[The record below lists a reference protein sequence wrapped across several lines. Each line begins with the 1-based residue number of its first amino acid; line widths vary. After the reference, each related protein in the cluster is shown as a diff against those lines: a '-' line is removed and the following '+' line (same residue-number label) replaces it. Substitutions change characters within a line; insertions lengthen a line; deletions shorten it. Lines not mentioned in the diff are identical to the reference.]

1 MPEQPTPSTPTHHIG
16 RNADAAEITMQK
28 TESKL
33 PLEGITVI
41 DFSQI
46 LAGPFCTM
54 LLADMGADVIKI
66 EKPNGGDD
74 TRRYGPPF
82 INGESAAFLTLN
94 RNKRSIILDLKTE
107 QGLDIARRML
117 KNAQVIIHN
126 FRPGVVERMGLDY
139 DSVQSLNPAI
149 IYCTVSGFGTTGPY
163 SQRAGFDLVAQ
174 GMSGLMSI
182 NGFPDSPPAK
192 VGVPMAD
199 LNTGMFCAY
208 GILTAYI
215 NRLTTGQ
222 GQHVDASLLESGMAY
237 TLYESATY
245 FATGEIAGPLGS
257 AHRMIAPYQAFATQD
272 GYINIGAAN
281 QNNWERMCRAVGRQD
296 LLQDER
302 FSSNPQ
308 RMVNISHLTPIMEET
323 FRTQTTSHWV
333 QALEKAGVPCGPIY
347 NIEQVYADPHVQQRQ
362 MEVPLE
368 HPTAG
373 NIRNIGVPVKLSD
386 TPGSV
391 RTPAP
396 TLGQHSVETLTQ
408 FGYTTAQINTFQ
420 ENGILG

>member
-1 MPEQPTPSTPTHHIG
+1 
-16 RNADAAEITMQK
+16 MQ
-28 TESKL
+28 SSNGKL
-33 PLEGITVI
+33 PLQNIKVI

-54 LLADMGADVIKI
+54 LLADMGADVVKI

-82 INGESAAFLTLN
+82 IEGESAAFLTLN
-94 RNKRSIILDLKTE
+94 RNKRSIVLDLKSE
-107 QGLDIARRML
+107 QGIAIVRRML
-117 KNAQVIIHN
+117 EDADVMIHN
-126 FRPGVVERMGLDY
+126 FRPGVVDRMGLAY
-139 DSVQSLNPAI
+139 DDVSALNPAI
-149 IYCTVSGFGTTGPY
+149 VYCTVSGFGTTGPY
-163 SQRAGFDLVAQ
+163 SSRAGFDLVAQ

-182 NGFPDSPPAK
+182 NGFPGAPPAK

-215 NRLTTGQ
+215 NRLATGQ
-222 GQHVDASLLESGMAY
+222 GQHVDASLIESGIAY

-245 FATGEIAGPLGS
+245 FATGEVAGPLGS

-281 QNNWERMCRAVGRQD
+281 QNNWERMCRAIGRED
-296 LLQDER
+296 LLEDER
-302 FSSNPQ
+302 FASNPE
-308 RMVNISHLTPIMEET
+308 RMVSIEALTPIMEET

-333 QALEKAGVPCGPIY
+333 EVLESAGVPCGPIY
-347 NIEQVYADPHVQQRQ
+347 DIEQVYADPHVQTRD
-362 MEVPLE
+362 MAVELE
-368 HPTAG
+368 HPKSG
-373 NIRNIGVPVKLSD
+373 SIRNIGVPVKLSD

-396 TLGQHSVETLTQ
+396 LLGQHSEEVLCQ
-408 FGYTTAQINTFQ
+408 YGYEDTDISSFREA
-420 ENGILG
+420 GALG

>member
-1 MPEQPTPSTPTHHIG
+1 
-16 RNADAAEITMQK
+16 MQK
-28 TESKL
+28 SERKL
-33 PLEGITVI
+33 PLQGIKVI

-54 LLADMGADVIKI
+54 LLADMGADVVKV

-82 INGESAAFLTLN
+82 IEGESAAFLTLN
-94 RNKRSIILDLKTE
+94 RNKRSIVLDLKSE
-107 QGLDIARRML
+107 QGLGVVRRML
-117 KNAQVIIHN
+117 ANADVMLHN
-126 FRPGVVERMGLDY
+126 FRPGVVERMGLGYADV
-139 DSVQSLNPAI
+139 SALNPAVV
-149 IYCTVSGFGTTGPY
+149 YCAVSGFGATGPY
-163 SQRAGFDLVAQ
+163 SRRAGFDLVAQ

-182 NGFPDSPPAK
+182 NGFPDAPPAK

-215 NRLTTGQ
+215 NRLATGK

-245 FATGEIAGPLGS
+245 FATGEVAGPLGS

-281 QNNWERMCRAVGRQD
+281 QNNWERMCRAVGRDD
-296 LLQDER
+296 LLDDAR
-302 FSSNPQ
+302 FASNPE
-308 RMVNISHLTPIMEET
+308 RMVNIQSLTPIMEET
-323 FRTQTTSHWV
+323 FRTQTTAHWV
-333 QALEKAGVPCGPIY
+333 EVLERAGVPCGPIY
-347 NIEQVYADPHVQQRQ
+347 NIEQVYADPHVKSRDMAVELQ
-362 MEVPLE
+362 
-368 HPTAG
+368 HPKAG
-373 NIRNIGVPVKLSD
+373 GIRNIGVAVKLSD

-396 TLGQHSVETLTQ
+396 LLGQHTDDVLTEL
-408 FGYTTAQINTFQ
+408 GYTDADIAALRQS
-420 ENGILG
+420 GALGAG

>member
-1 MPEQPTPSTPTHHIG
+1 
-16 RNADAAEITMQK
+16 MQK
-28 TESKL
+28 SERKL
-33 PLEGITVI
+33 PLQGIRVI

-54 LLADMGADVIKI
+54 LLADMGADVVKV

-82 INGESAAFLTLN
+82 IEGESAAFLTLN
-94 RNKRSIILDLKTE
+94 RNKRSIVLDLKSE
-107 QGLDIARRML
+107 QGLGVVRRML
-117 KNAQVIIHN
+117 ADADVMLHN
-126 FRPGVVERMGLDY
+126 FRPGVVERMGLGYADV
-139 DSVQSLNPAI
+139 SALNPAI
-149 IYCTVSGFGTTGPY
+149 VYCAVSGFGATGPY
-163 SQRAGFDLVAQ
+163 SPRAGFDLVAQ

-215 NRLTTGQ
+215 NRLATGK

-245 FATGEIAGPLGS
+245 FATGEVAGPLGS

-281 QNNWERMCRAVGRQD
+281 QNNWERMCRAVGRDD
-296 LLQDER
+296 LLDDAR
-302 FSSNPQ
+302 FASNPE
-308 RMVNISHLTPIMEET
+308 RMVNIQSLTPIMEET
-323 FRTQTTSHWV
+323 FRTQTTAHWV
-333 QALEKAGVPCGPIY
+333 EILERAGVPCGPIY
-347 NIEQVYADPHVQQRQ
+347 NIEQVYADPHVQSRDMAVELQ
-362 MEVPLE
+362 
-368 HPTAG
+368 HPKAG
-373 NIRNIGVPVKLSD
+373 GIRNIGVAVKLSD

-396 TLGQHSVETLTQ
+396 LLGQHTDDVLTE
-408 FGYTTAQINTFQ
+408 FGYTDAEIAALRQS
-420 ENGILG
+420 GALGAG

>member
-1 MPEQPTPSTPTHHIG
+1 
-16 RNADAAEITMQK
+16 MQ
-28 TESKL
+28 TTNGKL
-33 PLEGITVI
+33 PLQGIKVI

-54 LLADMGADVIKI
+54 LLADMGADVVKI

-82 INGESAAFLTLN
+82 IEGESAAFLTLN
-94 RNKRSIILDLKTE
+94 RNKRSIILDLKSE
-107 QGLDIARRML
+107 QGIAIVRRML
-117 KNAQVIIHN
+117 EDADVMIHN
-126 FRPGVVERMGLDY
+126 FRPGVVDRMGLAY
-139 DSVQSLNPAI
+139 DDVSAINPAI
-149 IYCTVSGFGTTGPY
+149 VYCTVSGFGTTGPY
-163 SQRAGFDLVAQ
+163 SSRAGFDLVAQ

-182 NGFPDSPPAK
+182 NGFPGAPPAK

-222 GQHVDASLLESGMAY
+222 GQHVDASLIESGIAY

-245 FATGEIAGPLGS
+245 FATGEVAGPLGS

-281 QNNWERMCRAVGRQD
+281 QNNWERMCRAVGRED
-296 LLQDER
+296 LLGDER
-302 FSSNPQ
+302 FASNPE
-308 RMVNISHLTPIMEET
+308 RMVSIDALTPIMEET
-323 FRTQTTSHWV
+323 FRTQTTAHWV
-333 QALEKAGVPCGPIY
+333 ETLENAGVPCGPIY
-347 NIEQVYADPHVQQRQ
+347 NIEQVYADPHVQSRD
-362 MEVPLE
+362 MAVELE
-368 HPTAG
+368 HPKSGA
-373 NIRNIGVPVKLSD
+373 IRNIGVSVKLSD

-396 TLGQHSVETLTQ
+396 LLGQHSDEVLCQ
-408 FGYTTAQINTFQ
+408 YGYAATDIEAFKNA
-420 ENGILG
+420 GVLG

>member
-1 MPEQPTPSTPTHHIG
+1 MQSTNG
-16 RNADAAEITMQK
+16 
-28 TESKL
+28 KL
-33 PLEGITVI
+33 PLQDIKVI

-54 LLADMGADVIKI
+54 LLADMGADVVKI

-82 INGESAAFLTLN
+82 IEGESAAFLTLN
-94 RNKRSIILDLKTE
+94 RNKRSIVLDLKSE
-107 QGLDIARRML
+107 QGISIVRRML
-117 KNAQVIIHN
+117 EDADVMIHN
-126 FRPGVVERMGLDY
+126 FRPGVVDRMGLAYEDV
-139 DSVQSLNPAI
+139 SAVNPAI
-149 IYCTVSGFGTTGPY
+149 VYCTVSGFGTTGPY
-163 SQRAGFDLVAQ
+163 SSRAGFDLVAQ

-182 NGFPDSPPAK
+182 NGFPGAPPAK

-215 NRLTTGQ
+215 NRLATGQ
-222 GQHVDASLLESGMAY
+222 GQHVDASLIESGIAY

-245 FATGEIAGPLGS
+245 FATGEVAGPLGS

-281 QNNWERMCRAVGRQD
+281 QNNWERMCRAIGRED
-296 LLQDER
+296 LLEDER
-302 FSSNPQ
+302 FASNPE
-308 RMVNISHLTPIMEET
+308 RMVSIEALTPIMEET
-323 FRTQTTSHWV
+323 FRTQTTGHWV
-333 QALEKAGVPCGPIY
+333 EALEKAGVPCGPIY
-347 NIEQVYADPHVQQRQ
+347 NIEQVYADPHVRSRD
-362 MEVPLE
+362 MAVELK
-368 HPTAG
+368 HPKSG
-373 NIRNIGVPVKLSD
+373 SIRNIGVPVKLSD

-396 TLGQHSVETLTQ
+396 LLGQHSEDVLCQ
-408 FGYTTAQINTFQ
+408 YGYADADISAFRDA
-420 ENGILG
+420 GALG

>member
-1 MPEQPTPSTPTHHIG
+1 
-16 RNADAAEITMQK
+16 MQN
-28 TESKL
+28 SNGKL
-33 PLEGITVI
+33 PLQNIKVI

-54 LLADMGADVIKI
+54 LLADMGADVVKI

-82 INGESAAFLTLN
+82 IEGESAAFLTLN
-94 RNKRSIILDLKTE
+94 RNKRSIVLDLKSE
-107 QGLDIARRML
+107 QGIAIVRRML
-117 KNAQVIIHN
+117 EDADVMIHN
-126 FRPGVVERMGLDY
+126 FRPGVVDRMGLAY
-139 DSVQSLNPAI
+139 DDVSAFNPAI
-149 IYCTVSGFGTTGPY
+149 VYCTVSGFGTTGPY
-163 SQRAGFDLVAQ
+163 SSRAGFDLVAQ

-182 NGFPDSPPAK
+182 NGFPGAPPAK

-215 NRLTTGQ
+215 NRLATGQ
-222 GQHVDASLLESGMAY
+222 GQHVDASLIESGIAY

-245 FATGEIAGPLGS
+245 FATGEVAGPLGS

-281 QNNWERMCRAVGRQD
+281 QNNWERMCRAVGREE
-296 LLQDER
+296 LLDDDR
-302 FSSNPQ
+302 FASNPE
-308 RMVNISHLTPIMEET
+308 RMVSIDALTPIMEET
-323 FRTQTTSHWV
+323 FRTQTTAHWV
-333 QALEKAGVPCGPIY
+333 EVLENAGVPCGPIY
-347 NIEQVYADPHVQQRQ
+347 NIEQVYADPHVQSRD
-362 MEVPLE
+362 MSVELE
-368 HPTAG
+368 HPKSG
-373 NIRNIGVPVKLSD
+373 SIRNIGVPVKLSD

-396 TLGQHSVETLTQ
+396 ILGQHSDEVLAHY
-408 FGYTTAQINTFQ
+408 GYADGDIAAFRDA
-420 ENGILG
+420 GVLG

>member
-1 MPEQPTPSTPTHHIG
+1 
-16 RNADAAEITMQK
+16 MQK
-28 TESKL
+28 SERKL
-33 PLEGITVI
+33 PLQGIRVI

-54 LLADMGADVIKI
+54 LLADMGADVVKV

-82 INGESAAFLTLN
+82 IEGESAAFLTLN
-94 RNKRSIILDLKTE
+94 RNKRSIVLDLKSE
-107 QGLDIARRML
+107 QGLGVVRRML
-117 KNAQVIIHN
+117 ADADVMLHN
-126 FRPGVVERMGLDY
+126 FRPGVVERMGLGYADV
-139 DSVQSLNPAI
+139 SALNPAI
-149 IYCTVSGFGTTGPY
+149 VYCAVSGFGATGPY

-182 NGFPDSPPAK
+182 NGFPDAPPAK

-215 NRLTTGQ
+215 NRLVTGK

-245 FATGEIAGPLGS
+245 FATGEVAGPLGS

-281 QNNWERMCRAVGRQD
+281 QNNWERMCRAVGRDD
-296 LLQDER
+296 LLDDAR
-302 FSSNPQ
+302 FASNPE
-308 RMVNISHLTPIMEET
+308 RMVNIQSLTPIMEET
-323 FRTQTTSHWV
+323 FRTQTTAHWV
-333 QALEKAGVPCGPIY
+333 KVLERAGVPCGPIY
-347 NIEQVYADPHVQQRQ
+347 NIEQVYADPHVQSRDMAVELQ
-362 MEVPLE
+362 
-368 HPTAG
+368 HPKAG
-373 NIRNIGVPVKLSD
+373 GIRNIGVAVKLSD

-396 TLGQHSVETLTQ
+396 LLGQHTDDVLIE
-408 FGYTTAQINTFQ
+408 FGYADADIATLRQSGA
-420 ENGILG
+420 LGAG

>member
-1 MPEQPTPSTPTHHIG
+1 
-16 RNADAAEITMQK
+16 MQ
-28 TESKL
+28 SSNGKL
-33 PLEGITVI
+33 PLQGIKVI

-54 LLADMGADVIKI
+54 LLADMGADVVKI

-82 INGESAAFLTLN
+82 IEGESAAFLTLN
-94 RNKRSIILDLKTE
+94 RNKRSIILDLKSE
-107 QGLDIARRML
+107 QGIAIVRRML
-117 KNAQVIIHN
+117 EDADVMIHN
-126 FRPGVVERMGLDY
+126 FRPGVVDRMGLAY
-139 DSVQSLNPAI
+139 DNVSAINPAI
-149 IYCTVSGFGTTGPY
+149 VYCTVSGFGTTGPY
-163 SQRAGFDLVAQ
+163 SSRAGFDLVAQ

-182 NGFPDSPPAK
+182 NGFPGAPPAK

-215 NRLTTGQ
+215 NRLATGQ

-245 FATGEIAGPLGS
+245 FATGEVAGPLGS

-281 QNNWERMCRAVGRQD
+281 QNNWERMCRAVGRED
-296 LLQDER
+296 LLDDKR
-302 FSSNPQ
+302 FASNPE
-308 RMVNISHLTPIMEET
+308 RMVSIDALTPIMEET
-323 FRTQTTSHWV
+323 FRTQTTAHWV
-333 QALEKAGVPCGPIY
+333 EVLEKAGVPCGPIY
-347 NIEQVYADPHVQQRQ
+347 NIEQVYADPHVQSRD
-362 MEVPLE
+362 MAVELE
-368 HPTAG
+368 HPKSGA
-373 NIRNIGVPVKLSD
+373 IRNIGVPVKLSD

-396 TLGQHSVETLTQ
+396 LLGQHSDEVLAQ
-408 FGYTTAQINTFQ
+408 FGYAATDIEAFKNA
-420 ENGILG
+420 GVLG

>member
-1 MPEQPTPSTPTHHIG
+1 MQSTNG
-16 RNADAAEITMQK
+16 
-28 TESKL
+28 KL
-33 PLEGITVI
+33 PLQNIKVI

-54 LLADMGADVIKI
+54 LLADMGADVVKI

-82 INGESAAFLTLN
+82 IEGESAAFLTLN
-94 RNKRSIILDLKTE
+94 RNKRSIVLDLKSE
-107 QGLDIARRML
+107 QGIAIVRRML
-117 KNAQVIIHN
+117 EDADVMIHN
-126 FRPGVVERMGLDY
+126 FRPGVVDRMGLAYEDV
-139 DSVQSLNPAI
+139 SALNPAI
-149 IYCTVSGFGTTGPY
+149 VYCTVSGFGTTGPY
-163 SQRAGFDLVAQ
+163 SSRAGFDLVAQ

-182 NGFPDSPPAK
+182 NGFPGAPPAK

-222 GQHVDASLLESGMAY
+222 GQHVDASLIESGIAY

-245 FATGEIAGPLGS
+245 FATGEVAGPLGS

-281 QNNWERMCRAVGRQD
+281 QNNWERMCRAVGRED
-296 LLQDER
+296 LLDDDR
-302 FSSNPQ
+302 FASNPE
-308 RMVNISHLTPIMEET
+308 RMVSIDALTPIMEET
-323 FRTQTTSHWV
+323 FRTQTTAHWV
-333 QALEKAGVPCGPIY
+333 EVLENAGVPCGPIY
-347 NIEQVYADPHVQQRQ
+347 NIEQVYADPHVRSRG
-362 MEVPLE
+362 MSVELE
-368 HPTAG
+368 HPKSG
-373 NIRNIGVPVKLSD
+373 SIRNIGVAVKLSD

-396 TLGQHSVETLTQ
+396 LLGQHSHEVLAQ
-408 FGYTTAQINTFQ
+408 YGYADGDITAFKDA
-420 ENGILG
+420 GVLG

>member
-1 MPEQPTPSTPTHHIG
+1 
-16 RNADAAEITMQK
+16 MQK
-28 TESKL
+28 PERKL
-33 PLEGITVI
+33 PLQGIRVI

-54 LLADMGADVIKI
+54 LLADMGADVVKV

-82 INGESAAFLTLN
+82 IEGESAAFLTLN
-94 RNKRSIILDLKTE
+94 RNKRSIVLDLKSE
-107 QGLDIARRML
+107 QGLGVVRRML
-117 KNAQVIIHN
+117 ADADVMLHN
-126 FRPGVVERMGLDY
+126 FRPGVVERMGLGYADV
-139 DSVQSLNPAI
+139 SALNPAI
-149 IYCTVSGFGTTGPY
+149 VYCAVSGFGATGPY

-208 GILTAYI
+208 GVLTAYI
-215 NRLTTGQ
+215 NRLSTGK

-245 FATGEIAGPLGS
+245 FATGEVAGPLGS

-281 QNNWERMCRAVGRQD
+281 QNNWERMCRAVGRDD
-296 LLQDER
+296 LLDDAR
-302 FSSNPQ
+302 FASNPE
-308 RMVNISHLTPIMEET
+308 RMLNIQSLTPIMEET
-323 FRTQTTSHWV
+323 FRTQTTAHWV
-333 QALEKAGVPCGPIY
+333 EILERAGVPCGPIY
-347 NIEQVYADPHVQQRQ
+347 NIEQVYADPHVQSRDMAVELQ
-362 MEVPLE
+362 
-368 HPTAG
+368 HPKAG
-373 NIRNIGVPVKLSD
+373 GIRNIGVAVKLSD

-396 TLGQHSVETLTQ
+396 LLGQHTDDVLAE
-408 FGYTTAQINTFQ
+408 FGYTDADIAALRQS
-420 ENGILG
+420 GALGAG

>member
-1 MPEQPTPSTPTHHIG
+1 MPSANG
-16 RNADAAEITMQK
+16 
-28 TESKL
+28 KL
-33 PLEGITVI
+33 PLQDIKVI

-54 LLADMGADVIKI
+54 LLADMGADVVKI

-82 INGESAAFLTLN
+82 IEGESAAFLTLN
-94 RNKRSIILDLKTE
+94 RNKRSIVLDLKSE
-107 QGLDIARRML
+107 QGLAIVRRML
-117 KNAQVIIHN
+117 EDADVMIHN
-126 FRPGVVERMGLDY
+126 FRPGVVDRMGLAY
-139 DSVQSLNPAI
+139 DNVSAINPAI
-149 IYCTVSGFGTTGPY
+149 VYCTVSGFGTTGPY
-163 SQRAGFDLVAQ
+163 SSRAGFDLVAQ

-182 NGFPDSPPAK
+182 NGFPGAPPAK

-215 NRLTTGQ
+215 NRLTTGK

-245 FATGEIAGPLGS
+245 FATGEVAGPLGS

-272 GYINIGAAN
+272 GFINIGAAN
-281 QNNWERMCRAVGRQD
+281 QNNWERMCRAIGRED
-296 LLQDER
+296 LLEDER
-302 FSSNPQ
+302 FASNPE
-308 RMVNISHLTPIMEET
+308 RMVSIEALTPIMEET
-323 FRTQTTSHWV
+323 FRTQTTSYWV
-333 QALEKAGVPCGPIY
+333 EALERAGVPCGPIY
-347 NIEQVYADPHVQQRQ
+347 NIEQVYADPHVRSRE
-362 MEVPLE
+362 MAVELE
-368 HPTAG
+368 HPKSGA
-373 NIRNIGVPVKLSD
+373 IRNIGVPVKLSD

-396 TLGQHSVETLTQ
+396 LLGQHSEEVLDQ
-408 FGYTTAQINTFQ
+408 YGYAAADIATFKDA
-420 ENGILG
+420 GVLG

>member
-1 MPEQPTPSTPTHHIG
+1 MNK
-16 RNADAAEITMQK
+16 R
-28 TESKL
+28 L
-33 PLEGITVI
+33 PLQGITVI

-82 INGESAAFLTLN
+82 IEGESAAFLTLN
-94 RNKRSIILDLKTE
+94 RNKRSIVLDLKAE
-107 QGLDIARRML
+107 QGIAIARRML
-117 KNAQVIIHN
+117 QDADVMIHN
-126 FRPGVVERMGLDY
+126 FRPGVVDRMGLAY
-139 DSVQSLNPAI
+139 DDVSALNPAI
-149 IYCTVSGFGTTGPY
+149 VYCTVSGFGTTGPY
-163 SQRAGFDLVAQ
+163 SSRAGFDLVAQ

-182 NGFPDSPPAK
+182 NGFPGAPPAK

-215 NRLTTGQ
+215 NRLTTGK
-222 GQHVDASLLESGMAY
+222 GQHVDASLIESGIAY

-245 FATGEIAGPLGS
+245 FATGEVAGPLGS

-281 QNNWERMCRAVGRQD
+281 QNNWERMCRAIGRED
-296 LLQDER
+296 LLDDER
-302 FSSNPQ
+302 FASNPE
-308 RMVNISHLTPIMEET
+308 RMVSIEALTPIMEET
-323 FRTQTTSHWV
+323 FRTKTTAHWV
-333 QALEKAGVPCGPIY
+333 EILETAGVPCGPIY
-347 NIEQVYADPHVQQRQ
+347 NIEQVYTDPHVRSRE
-362 MEVPLE
+362 MSVELE
-368 HPTAG
+368 HPKSG
-373 NIRNIGVPVKLSD
+373 SIRNIGVPVKLSD

-391 RTPAP
+391 RAPAP
-396 TLGQHSVETLTQ
+396 LLGQHSEEALRQ
-408 FGYTTAQINTFQ
+408 YGYDDAEIAAFKD
-420 ENGILG
+420 GGVLG

>member
-1 MPEQPTPSTPTHHIG
+1 
-16 RNADAAEITMQK
+16 MQK
-28 TESKL
+28 SERKL
-33 PLEGITVI
+33 PLQGIRVI

-54 LLADMGADVIKI
+54 LLADMGADVVKV

-82 INGESAAFLTLN
+82 IEGESAAFLTLN
-94 RNKRSIILDLKTE
+94 RNKRSIVLDLKSE
-107 QGLDIARRML
+107 QGLGVVRRML
-117 KNAQVIIHN
+117 ADADVMLHN
-126 FRPGVVERMGLDY
+126 FRPGVVERMGLGYADV
-139 DSVQSLNPAI
+139 SALNPAI
-149 IYCTVSGFGTTGPY
+149 VYCAVSGFGATGPY

-182 NGFPDSPPAK
+182 NGFPDAPPAK

-215 NRLTTGQ
+215 NRLATGK

-245 FATGEIAGPLGS
+245 FATGEVAGPLGS

-281 QNNWERMCRAVGRQD
+281 QNNWERMCRAVGRDD
-296 LLQDER
+296 LLDDAR
-302 FSSNPQ
+302 FASNPE
-308 RMVNISHLTPIMEET
+308 RMVNIQSLTPIMEET
-323 FRTQTTSHWV
+323 FRTQTTAHWV
-333 QALEKAGVPCGPIY
+333 DVLERAGVPCGPIY
-347 NIEQVYADPHVQQRQ
+347 NIEQVYADPHVQSRDMAVELQ
-362 MEVPLE
+362 
-368 HPTAG
+368 HPKAG
-373 NIRNIGVPVKLSD
+373 GIRNIGVAVKLSD

-396 TLGQHSVETLTQ
+396 LLGQHTDDVLTE
-408 FGYTTAQINTFQ
+408 FGYTDADIAALRQS
-420 ENGILG
+420 GALGGD

>member
-1 MPEQPTPSTPTHHIG
+1 
-16 RNADAAEITMQK
+16 MQK
-28 TESKL
+28 SERKL
-33 PLEGITVI
+33 PLQGIRVI

-54 LLADMGADVIKI
+54 LLADMGADVVKV

-82 INGESAAFLTLN
+82 IEGESAAFLTLN
-94 RNKRSIILDLKTE
+94 RNKRSIVLDLKSE
-107 QGLDIARRML
+107 QGLGVVRRML
-117 KNAQVIIHN
+117 ADADVMLHN
-126 FRPGVVERMGLDY
+126 FRPGVVERMGLGYADV
-139 DSVQSLNPAI
+139 SALNPAI
-149 IYCTVSGFGTTGPY
+149 VYCAVSGFGATGPY

-182 NGFPDSPPAK
+182 NGFPDAPPAK

-208 GILTAYI
+208 GVLTAYI
-215 NRLTTGQ
+215 NRLATGR

-245 FATGEIAGPLGS
+245 FATGEVAGPLGS

-281 QNNWERMCRAVGRQD
+281 QNNWERMCRAVGRDD
-296 LLQDER
+296 LLDDAR
-302 FSSNPQ
+302 FASNPE
-308 RMVNISHLTPIMEET
+308 RMVNIQSLTPIMEET
-323 FRTQTTSHWV
+323 FRTQTTAHWV
-333 QALEKAGVPCGPIY
+333 EILERAGVPCGPIY
-347 NIEQVYADPHVQQRQ
+347 NIEQVYADPHVQSRDMAVELQ
-362 MEVPLE
+362 
-368 HPTAG
+368 HPKAG
-373 NIRNIGVPVKLSD
+373 GIRNIGVAVKLSD

-396 TLGQHSVETLTQ
+396 LLGQHTDDVLAE
-408 FGYTTAQINTFQ
+408 FGYADADIAGLRQS
-420 ENGILG
+420 GALGAG

>member
-1 MPEQPTPSTPTHHIG
+1 
-16 RNADAAEITMQK
+16 MQ
-28 TESKL
+28 TSNGKL
-33 PLEGITVI
+33 PLQDIKVI

-54 LLADMGADVIKI
+54 LLADMGADVVKI

-82 INGESAAFLTLN
+82 IEGESAAFLTLN
-94 RNKRSIILDLKTE
+94 RNKRSIILDLKSE
-107 QGLDIARRML
+107 QGIAIVRRML
-117 KNAQVIIHN
+117 EDADVMIHN
-126 FRPGVVERMGLDY
+126 FRPGVVDRMGLSY
-139 DSVQSLNPAI
+139 DDVSAINPAI
-149 IYCTVSGFGTTGPY
+149 VYCTVSGFGTTGPY
-163 SQRAGFDLVAQ
+163 SSRAGFDLVAQ

-182 NGFPDSPPAK
+182 NGFPGAPPAK

-215 NRLTTGQ
+215 NRLATGQ
-222 GQHVDASLLESGMAY
+222 GQHVDASLIESGIAY

-245 FATGEIAGPLGS
+245 FATGEVAGPLGS

-281 QNNWERMCRAVGRQD
+281 QNNWERMCRAIGRED
-296 LLQDER
+296 LLDDER
-302 FSSNPQ
+302 FASNPE
-308 RMVNISHLTPIMEET
+308 RMVSIEALTPIMEET

-333 QALEKAGVPCGPIY
+333 EALEKAGVPCGPIY
-347 NIEQVYADPHVQQRQ
+347 NIEQVYADPHVQSRD
-362 MEVPLE
+362 MAVPLE
-368 HPTAG
+368 HPKSG
-373 NIRNIGVPVKLSD
+373 SIRNIGVAVKLSD

-396 TLGQHSVETLTQ
+396 LLGQHSEEVLCRY
-408 FGYTTAQINTFQ
+408 GYADADIAALKDA
-420 ENGILG
+420 GVLG

>member
-1 MPEQPTPSTPTHHIG
+1 
-16 RNADAAEITMQK
+16 MQK
-28 TESKL
+28 PERKL
-33 PLEGITVI
+33 PLQGIRVI

-54 LLADMGADVIKI
+54 LLADMGADVVKV

-82 INGESAAFLTLN
+82 IEGESAAFLTLN
-94 RNKRSIILDLKTE
+94 RNKRSIVLDLKSE
-107 QGLDIARRML
+107 QGLGVVRRML
-117 KNAQVIIHN
+117 ANADVMLHN
-126 FRPGVVERMGLDY
+126 FRPGVVERMGLGYADV
-139 DSVQSLNPAI
+139 SALNPAI
-149 IYCTVSGFGTTGPY
+149 VYCAVSGFGATGPY

-208 GILTAYI
+208 GVLTAYI
-215 NRLTTGQ
+215 NRLATGK

-245 FATGEIAGPLGS
+245 FATGEVAGPLGS

-281 QNNWERMCRAVGRQD
+281 QNNWERMCRAVGRDD
-296 LLQDER
+296 LLDDAR
-302 FSSNPQ
+302 FASNPE
-308 RMVNISHLTPIMEET
+308 RMVNIQSLTPIMEET
-323 FRTQTTSHWV
+323 FRTQTTAHWV
-333 QALEKAGVPCGPIY
+333 EILERAGVPCGPIY
-347 NIEQVYADPHVQQRQ
+347 NIEQVYADPHVQSRDMAVELQ
-362 MEVPLE
+362 
-368 HPTAG
+368 HPKAG
-373 NIRNIGVPVKLSD
+373 GIRNIGVAVKLSD

-396 TLGQHSVETLTQ
+396 LLGQHTDDVLTE
-408 FGYTTAQINTFQ
+408 FGYTDADIAALRQS
-420 ENGILG
+420 GALGAG

>member
-1 MPEQPTPSTPTHHIG
+1 
-16 RNADAAEITMQK
+16 MQA
-28 TESKL
+28 SNGKL
-33 PLEGITVI
+33 PLQGIKVI

-54 LLADMGADVIKI
+54 LLADMGADVVKI

-82 INGESAAFLTLN
+82 IEGESAAFLTLN
-94 RNKRSIILDLKTE
+94 RNKRSIILDLKSE
-107 QGLDIARRML
+107 QGIAIVRRML
-117 KNAQVIIHN
+117 EDADVMIHN
-126 FRPGVVERMGLDY
+126 FRPGVVDRMGLAY
-139 DSVQSLNPAI
+139 DDVSAINPAI
-149 IYCTVSGFGTTGPY
+149 VYCTVSGFGTTGPY
-163 SQRAGFDLVAQ
+163 SSRAGFDLVAQ

-182 NGFPDSPPAK
+182 NGFPGAPPAK

-222 GQHVDASLLESGMAY
+222 GQHVDASLIESGIAY

-245 FATGEIAGPLGS
+245 FATGEVAGPLGS

-281 QNNWERMCRAVGRQD
+281 QNNWERMCRAVGRED
-296 LLQDER
+296 LLDDDR
-302 FSSNPQ
+302 FASNPE
-308 RMVNISHLTPIMEET
+308 RMVSIEALTPIMEET
-323 FRTQTTSHWV
+323 FRTQTTAHWV
-333 QALEKAGVPCGPIY
+333 ETLEKAGVPCGPIY
-347 NIEQVYADPHVQQRQ
+347 NIEQVYADPHVQSRD
-362 MEVPLE
+362 MAVELE
-368 HPTAG
+368 HPKSGA
-373 NIRNIGVPVKLSD
+373 IRNIGVPVKLSD

-396 TLGQHSVETLTQ
+396 LLGQHSDEVLVQ
-408 FGYTTAQINTFQ
+408 FGYAATDITAFKNA
-420 ENGILG
+420 GVLG

>member
-1 MPEQPTPSTPTHHIG
+1 
-16 RNADAAEITMQK
+16 MQK
-28 TESKL
+28 SERKL
-33 PLEGITVI
+33 PLQGIRVI

-54 LLADMGADVIKI
+54 LLADMGADVVKV

-82 INGESAAFLTLN
+82 IEGESAAFLTLN
-94 RNKRSIILDLKTE
+94 RNKRSIVLDLKSE
-107 QGLDIARRML
+107 QGLGVVRRML
-117 KNAQVIIHN
+117 ADADVMLHN
-126 FRPGVVERMGLDY
+126 FRPGVVERMGLGY
-139 DSVQSLNPAI
+139 DDVSALNPAI
-149 IYCTVSGFGTTGPY
+149 VYCAVSGFGATGPY

-215 NRLTTGQ
+215 NRLVTGK

-245 FATGEIAGPLGS
+245 FATGEVAGPLGS

-281 QNNWERMCRAVGRQD
+281 QNNWERMCRAVGRDD
-296 LLQDER
+296 LLDDAR
-302 FSSNPQ
+302 FASNPE
-308 RMVNISHLTPIMEET
+308 RMVNIQSLTPIMEET
-323 FRTQTTSHWV
+323 FRTQTTAHWV
-333 QALEKAGVPCGPIY
+333 NVLERAGVPCGPIY
-347 NIEQVYADPHVQQRQ
+347 NIEQVYADPHVQSRDMAVELQ
-362 MEVPLE
+362 
-368 HPTAG
+368 HPKAG
-373 NIRNIGVPVKLSD
+373 GIRNIGVAVKLSD

-396 TLGQHSVETLTQ
+396 LLGQHTDDVLTE
-408 FGYTTAQINTFQ
+408 FGYADADIATLRQSGA
-420 ENGILG
+420 LGAG